1 MALEDCHV
9 RIASKLLGLVR
20 SLDVGS
26 TLGVSLAFR
35 KEWVVPQ
42 IDKQPPTKNGATILP
57 AVSPSSLVVFLLL
70 VLLLDIPMF
79 LFRLLV
85 VSTSYYWFS

>member
-1 MALEDCHV
+1 MALEDCNV

-26 TLGVSLAFR
+26 TLGVSVSFR
-35 KEWVVPQ
+35 KKWVAPQ
-42 IDKQPPTKNGATILP
+42 TDKQPPTKNGATILL